1 MKHLMGSRWSL
12 LALMLAAVLLC
23 AGLGISFNV
32 FQDHEYMAFSGA
44 DRTALLEL
52 FRISAVKLLLGGGM
66 TVAGL
71 GIGVILFLHL
81 IRRTARMEKET
92 RALRQRNEQI
102 EELIRQKENLAHHQ
116 RLETLGTLTS
126 SIAHEFNN
134 LLTPIMGYSM
144 MALEKLPPE
153 EDELYDDILEIYN
166 ASRKAKTII
175 SRLSDLSRKNTA
187 VTFRPVSLDEL
198 VKKTLDVA
206 NPARPLKAEVK
217 VNLNCWD
224 QRLLANEIQLSQMLL
239 NLILNGFHALGD
251 APGSLTIE
259 TSFDEHNIH
268 LRVSD
273 TGCGIPE
280 DIRKKIFEPFFTT
293 KEAGKGTG
301 LGLAIVAQVVSDHH
315 GHIRVDSKVGAGTR
329 FSISL
334 PRNQDPDPTE

>member
-1 MKHLMGSRWSL
+1 MKRIMESRWNL
-12 LALMLAAVLLC
+12 LFLVLAAILVFM
-23 AGLGISFNV
+23 GLGA
-32 FQDHEYMAFSGA
+32 AFDAFRDLDYGA
-44 DRTALLEL
+44 FAQAEPEVLTEL
-52 FRISAVKLLLGGGM
+52 FRVSAVKLLLGGGL
-66 TVAGL
+66 TAAGL
-71 GIGVILFLHL
+71 VIGTILVLHL
-81 IRRTARMEKET
+81 LRRTARMEKEA
-92 RALRQRNEQI
+92 RALRRRNEAV
-102 EELIRQKENLAHHQ
+102 EELIRQKEKLAHHQ

-144 MALEKLPPE
+144 MAMEKLPPE
-153 EDELYDDILEIYN
+153 EEELYDDLLEIYN

-187 VTFRPVSLDEL
+187 VTFRPVALDEL

-206 NPARPLKAEVK
+206 NPAKPLKTEIK
-217 VNLNCWD
+217 LNLNCWD
-224 QRLLANEIQLSQMLL
+224 QRLLANEIQMSQMLL
-239 NLILNGFHALGD
+239 NLILNGFHAMGEE
-251 APGSLTIE
+251 PGTLTIE

-268 LRVSD
+268 LRVTD

-301 LGLAIVAQVVSDHH
+301 LGLAIVAQVVADHH
-315 GHIRVDSKVGAGTR
+315 GHIRVDSKVGEGTR

-334 PRNQDPDPTE
+334 PRNQEPVEME